1 MNGEIRV
8 IGGAGRRGDEEKKL
22 LKKFF
27 ISLLVMGVL
36 SWTTV
41 ALAAKD
47 LEIQGKMLVSEKP
60 AFTLTLPS
68 EFRSVHSFSHENP
81 GENSVTRVRF
91 LVKTKG
97 KQVEEMFITQIADRT
112 NPAAGPIA
120 VPPLKPY
127 TEKRMYL
134 RDKMKKG
141 DLTIDYLIQLMAWN
155 PEAASLQPIVKKGI
169 IIPSRWALQGQ
180 FQFVYQGEHAVLV
193 RYSRD
198 ISAFGLKISEEG
210 KDWEKGSISENE
222 KKVFGAFQKSFVEM
236 INSIQ
241 IDQK

>member
-1 MNGEIRV
+1 MR
-8 IGGAGRRGDEEKKL
+8 L
-22 LKKFF
+22 LKKIFV
-27 ISLLVMGVL
+27 SLFVVGVW
-36 SWTTV
+36 SWATV
-41 ALAAKD
+41 VLAAKD

-81 GENSVTRVRF
+81 GENSVTRVHF

-97 KQVEEMFITQIADRT
+97 KQVEEMFIIQIADRT
-112 NPAAGPIA
+112 NPGAGPIA

-134 RDKMKKG
+134 RNKMKKG
-141 DLTIDYLIQLMAWN
+141 DLAIDYLIQLMAWN

-180 FQFVYQGEHAVLV
+180 FQFVYQGEHAVLF
-193 RYSRD
+193 RYSKD
-198 ISAFGLKISEEG
+198 IDAFGSKISEEG
-210 KDWEKGSISENE
+210 KAWEKGSISGNE
-222 KKVFGAFQKSFVEM
+222 KKVYEGFQKSFFEM

-241 IDQK
+241 MNQK

>member
-1 MNGEIRV
+1 
-8 IGGAGRRGDEEKKL
+8 
-22 LKKFF
+22 
-27 ISLLVMGVL
+27 MGVW

-47 LEIQGKMLVSEKP
+47 LDIQGKMLVSEKP

-68 EFRSVHSFSHENP
+68 EFRSVHSFYHENP
-81 GENSVTRVRF
+81 GENSVTRVHF
-91 LVKTKG
+91 FVKAKAN
-97 KQVEEMFITQIADRT
+97 QVEEMFIIQIADRT
-112 NPAAGPIA
+112 NPAAGPIS

-134 RDKMKKG
+134 LDKMKKG
-141 DLTIDYLIQLMAWN
+141 GLIIDYLIQLMAWN

-180 FQFVYQGEHAVLV
+180 FQFLYQGDHAVLV
-193 RYSRD
+193 RYSKD

-210 KDWEKGSISENE
+210 KDWERGAISGNE
-222 KKVFGAFQKSFVEM
+222 KKAYGGFQKSFVEM
-236 INSIQ
+236 INSFR